1 MNDTTPAAGPPAD
14 HLDVQRV
21 PRTIA
26 ELPFFASGRYPGPG
40 LLGQCRNGAIVP
52 TSGREL
58 LPLVRDL
65 SLGLSSL
72 GMTSGDRV
80 AILSESRP
88 EWLFADFATL
98 AAGAVSVPIYPTLP
112 ADQTAFILRDSGAVI
127 VVASTAVQ
135 FEKLQSVAD
144 SLPALRAI
152 VVMDGIDVP
161 AEVGG
166 VRVLS
171 FDAVRALGHEQMTAG
186 WGVARAFHD
195 TARRVRP
202 DDLATIIYTSGTTAE
217 PKGVMLTHGNLVA
230 NIDAVLQVTPVTQ
243 EDTALSFLP
252 LCHAFER
259 IVAYIYLTAGI
270 SVTFAESVETVGR
283 DLLLVR
289 PSIMTGV
296 PRVFEKLRARIHEKA
311 ATASAVRRA
320 IFRWAAAVAIKRG
333 ERLST
338 GRRVL
343 PALAAA
349 SAVADRLVFAKIRAG
364 LGGRL
369 RFAVS
374 GSAPLAADIGRFF
387 YGLGLPIIEGYG
399 LTETSPV
406 LSVVRLDRIRFG
418 TVGPPLP
425 GVDLKIADDG
435 EILARGPNVMRGY
448 YNRPEETAA
457 VLVDGWF
464 HTGDIGSIDD
474 EGFLRLTDRKKD
486 LIVTSGGKKIAPQ
499 PIEQRLRRHRLVA
512 EAVLVGDR
520 RHFPAAL
527 VVPDVA
533 AVALYWGVTPDEAR
547 ARLDTEDLEALFQPA
562 IDMANQDLAQFE
574 RIKKF
579 AVISDELTVAGGVL
593 TPTLKVKRRV
603 FDERYRA
610 QIDALYR

>member
-1 MNDTTPAAGPPAD
+1 
-14 HLDVQRV
+14 
-21 PRTIA
+21 
-26 ELPFFASGRYPGPG
+26 
-40 LLGQCRNGAIVP
+40 NGAIVP

-88 EWLFADFATL
+88 EWLFADFAAL

-135 FEKLQSVAD
+135 FEKLQAIAG
-144 SLPALRAI
+144 SLPTLRAI
-152 VVMDGIDVP
+152 VVMDAFDVP

-171 FDAVRALGHEQMTAG
+171 LDAVRALGHERMTAG
-186 WGVARAFHD
+186 WGVAREFHD

-202 DDLATIIYTSGTTAE
+202 GDLATIIYTSGTTAE
-217 PKGVMLTHGNLVA
+217 PKGVMLTHGTLVA
-230 NIDAVLQVTPVTQ
+230 NIDAVLEVTPVTQ

-338 GRRVL
+338 GRHVS

-349 SAVADRLVFAKIRAG
+349 SGVADRLVFAKIRAG
-364 LGGRL
+364 LGG
-369 RFAVS
+369 
-374 GSAPLAADIGRFF
+374 
-387 YGLGLPIIEGYG
+387 
-399 LTETSPV
+399 
-406 LSVVRLDRIRFG
+406 
-418 TVGPPLP
+418 
-425 GVDLKIADDG
+425 
-435 EILARGPNVMRGY
+435 
-448 YNRPEETAA
+448 
-457 VLVDGWF
+457 
-464 HTGDIGSIDD
+464 
-474 EGFLRLTDRKKD
+474 
-486 LIVTSGGKKIAPQ
+486 
-499 PIEQRLRRHRLVA
+499 
-512 EAVLVGDR
+512 
-520 RHFPAAL
+520 
-527 VVPDVA
+527 
-533 AVALYWGVTPDEAR
+533 
-547 ARLDTEDLEALFQPA
+547 
-562 IDMANQDLAQFE
+562 
-574 RIKKF
+574 
-579 AVISDELTVAGGVL
+579 
-593 TPTLKVKRRV
+593 
-603 FDERYRA
+603 
-610 QIDALYR
+610 